1 MINLKTYSF
10 QFSQRTLIK
19 KKNNSPPPLF
29 TQLRKLADM
38 GFTEFQSDEL
48 YFLTSHDLYV
58 S

>member
-19 KKNNSPPPLF
+19 KKQFPPPLF
-29 TQLRKLADM
+29 KQLRKMADM